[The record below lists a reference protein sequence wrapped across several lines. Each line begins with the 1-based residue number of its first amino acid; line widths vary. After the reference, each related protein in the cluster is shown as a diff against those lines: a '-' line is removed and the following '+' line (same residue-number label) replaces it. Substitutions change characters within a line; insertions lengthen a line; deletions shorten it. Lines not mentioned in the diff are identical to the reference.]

1 MPHTPQSLSPDTRV
15 DTERF
20 SATLAR
26 SAEIGV
32 GREGGL
38 SRLALTDADREMRD
52 VFVSWC
58 REAGLSVT
66 IDRVG
71 NIFARRQGQD
81 NDLPP
86 VVMGSHLDTQA
97 NGGRF
102 DGIVGVLGALEV
114 VRRLNDI
121 GHITRRPI
129 EIVNWTNEE
138 GGRFSPPM
146 TASGCFAG
154 AYPVDWV
161 HERPS
166 DDGATFGGE
175 LARIGYL
182 GEAPVGE
189 RPLDAYFE
197 LHIEQGPI
205 LDSERI
211 QIGVVTHAYTS
222 HGFLVSFNGE
232 TAHTGPWPMERRKN
246 ALVAAARFLVAVDNI
261 GWDFAGTGG
270 KGTASRLVAW
280 PNKAG
285 ILSDWAEAVCD
296 VRHEDPAAAAVMAE
310 RVIRAVSEAAARAG
324 CTAEI
329 RDRWDWGGAIFDAD
343 LVSVVRETAR
353 MLGYSHRDL
362 PSQAGHD
369 AYFLARV
376 CPTTMIFTPCRG
388 GVTHNNNEFAGQED
402 LEPGLNVL
410 LHSTVARADR

>member
-1 MPHTPQSLSPDTRV
+1 
-15 DTERF
+15 
-20 SATLAR
+20 
-26 SAEIGV
+26 
-32 GREGGL
+32 
-38 SRLALTDADREMRD
+38 LALTDADREMRD
-52 VFVSWC
+52 VFVGWC
-58 REAGLSVT
+58 QEAGLSVT
-66 IDRVG
+66 IDKVG
-71 NIFARRQGQD
+71 NIFARRRGRD
-81 NDLPP
+81 KDLPP

-114 VRRLNDI
+114 VRRLDDI
-121 GHITRRPI
+121 GHVTRRPI

-154 AYPVDWV
+154 AYAADWV
-161 HERPS
+161 HARPS
-166 DDGATFGGE
+166 DDGPSFGDE

-182 GEAPVGE
+182 GDAPVGG

-205 LDSERI
+205 LDRESI
-211 QIGVVTHAYTS
+211 QVGVVTHAYTS
-222 HGFLVSFNGE
+222 HGFLVAFRGE

-246 ALVAAARFLVAVDNI
+246 ALVAASRFLVTVDDI

-296 VRHEDPAAAAVMAE
+296 VRHDDPASAAVMAE
-310 RVIRAVSEAAARAG
+310 RVIRGVHEAAARAG

-329 RDRWDWGGAIFDAD
+329 CDRWDWGGSIFDAD
-343 LVSVVRETAR
+343 LVSGVRETAR
-353 MLGYSHRDL
+353 RLGYSHRDL

-388 GVTHNNNEFAGQED
+388 GITHNNNEFASLED

-410 LHSTVARADR
+410 LHSAVARADR